1 MLCLSPK
8 KKSFGGA
15 FPLVVIIT
23 CLYDIAHIASRPDK
37 RGSCWGPSLL
47 IPIPTGP
54 VIGVKVRCPTH
65 VYTSPHLIF

>member
-37 RGSCWGPSLL
+37 RDLVGALL
-47 IPIPTGP
+47 YLYPFPQ
-54 VIGVKVRCPTH
+54 VQLLESR
-65 VYTSPHLIF
+65 